1 MLELSPLELFLSFII
16 TWTIGLAPPLLIRYV
31 FAKRPMEKWPA
42 IGTCAGFWFLNILLF
57 TALGSQSKGHTV
69 LLVIAFVSYA
79 ILRRP
84 LSAKEISKGHPA
96 TGGS

>member
-1 MLELSPLELFLSFII
+1 VLGLTPLELFLSFII
-16 TWTIGLAPPLLIRYV
+16 TWTIGLAPPLLIRYI
-31 FAKRPMEKWPA
+31 FAKKPLEKWPA

-57 TALGSQSKGHTV
+57 AAMGSQSKSHTV
-69 LLVIAFVSYA
+69 LLLIAFVSYT

-84 LSAKEISKGHPA
+84 PSEKKLRRGPPA